1 MTGPKDDDLWGEDDT
16 PAIDENIEDAENTVK
31 WYKNLFGDDY
41 YLELQRHQT
50 DVEGADKSTFELQ
63 ERVNKVI
70 LQLLLQQLLLLQPLH
85 PALLRLQHLPS
96 CRQSALPL

>member
-1 MTGPKDDDLWGEDDT
+1 MPKQKIMIAYDDSEHSRR
-16 PAIDENIEDAENTVK
+16 A
-31 WYKNLFGDDY
+31 
-41 YLELQRHQT
+41 LEWAVQLGRRLGSPLEIVQVLPTISYFQ
-50 DVEGADKSTFELQ
+50 L
-63 ERVNKVI
+63 